1 VEPRGELHRLTIE
14 LDTRVGQQSDSVEHL
29 VQVSDGVMLAVGLRP
44 SGQQVLAQFLGQM
57 GGHLPSVPP
66 G

>member
-1 VEPRGELHRLTIE
+1 
-14 LDTRVGQQSDSVEHL
+14 
-29 VQVSDGVMLAVGLRP
+29 VSDGVMLAVGLRP